1 MFLIGWLGSVEQ
13 LIGHFC
19 GRKVAEFISELS
31 AGLLLHP
38 HAAGFL
44 GSCSQLVCS
53 SKANDKSGDL
63 QKVNVCVSVCIIED
77 PNPH

>member
-1 MFLIGWLGSVEQ
+1 MFLIGWFGSVEQ

-19 GRKVAEFISELS
+19 GREVADFISKLS

-44 GSCSQLVCS
+44 GSCSELVCS
-53 SKANDKSGDL
+53 NKANDNSGDL
-63 QKVNVCVSVCIIED
+63 QKVSVSV
-77 PNPH
+77 